1 MGSDLWICRMMPNP
15 PNHTSQGD
23 CRKSFLLARRVG
35 SPRATRESSP
45 QCPFHHEAHHAAGIL
60 TSAPWKELEGSPS
73 ERAVTNM
80 SEWES
85 YYKNEGDEE
94 EEQEEGLEAG
104 GEYTYSGRDSLIFLV
119 DASKAMFI
127 KSEDEDESTPFDI
140 SIQCIQSVYTSKIIS
155 SDRDLLAVVFYG
167 TEKDKNSV
175 NFKNIYVLQE
185 LDNPGA
191 KRVLELAQ
199 FKGRQG
205 QEHFQDRIGCGCDY
219 SLSEVLWVCANL
231 FSDVQVKMSHKRIML
246 FTNEDDPHGNDNAKA
261 SRARTKAGDLRDTG
275 IFLDLM
281 HLKKLGGFDTSLFYR
296 DIISVAEGEDLQV
309 HFQESS
315 KLEDLLRRVRAKET
329 KKRALIRL
337 KFKLSKDIALSVS
350 IYNTIQKAVKSPPIR
365 LYRET
370 NEPVKTKTR
379 TFNVNTGSLLLP
391 SDTKRSRIYGGS
403 HIVLEK
409 EETEQLKRFDEPGLV
424 LIGFKP
430 LIMLKK
436 HHYVRPGLF
445 VYPEESLVNGSS
457 TLFTALLTKCLEKE
471 VMAVCRYTSRQNIPP
486 YFVALMPQEE
496 ELDDQRIQV
505 TPPGF
510 HLIFLPYADDKRK
523 VPFTEKIMAN
533 PEQVDKM
540 KAIVQKLRFKY
551 RSDSFENPVLQQHF
565 RNLEALALDLTEP
578 EQAVD
583 VTLPKVKEMDQRL
596 GSLVDEFKELVY
608 PPDYSPERKVPR
620 QKRGL
625 PAKMEVYVDT
635 LCLLEQPKGQQQ
647 FKNKKTTRTDRK
659 LNCMEVPQRRR

>member
-1 MGSDLWICRMMPNP
+1 
-15 PNHTSQGD
+15 
-23 CRKSFLLARRVG
+23 
-35 SPRATRESSP
+35 
-45 QCPFHHEAHHAAGIL
+45 
-60 TSAPWKELEGSPS
+60 
-73 ERAVTNM
+73 M
-80 SEWES
+80 SGWES
-85 YYKNEGDEE
+85 FYKNEGDEE
-94 EEQEEGLEAG
+94 EEQEEGPEAG

-119 DASKAMFI
+119 DASRAMF
-127 KSEDEDESTPFDI
+127 KSEGEDEMTPFDM

-167 TEKDKNSV
+167 TKKDKNSV

-199 FKGRQG
+199 FKGQQG
-205 QEHFQDRIGCGCDY
+205 KEHFQDLIGYGCDY

-231 FSDVQVKMSHKRIML
+231 FSDVQFKMSHKRIML
-246 FTNEDDPHGNDNAKA
+246 FTNEDDPHGNDSAKA

-281 HLKKLGGFDTSLFYR
+281 HLKKRGGFDISLFYR
-296 DIISVAEGEDLQV
+296 DVISTAEDDDLGV
-309 HFQESS
+309 HFKESS
-315 KLEDLLRRVRAKET
+315 KLEDLLRKVRAKET
-329 KKRALIRL
+329 RKRPLSRL
-337 KFKLSKDIALSVS
+337 KFKLNKDTAFTVG
-350 IYNTIQKAVKSPPIR
+350 IYNMVQKAHKPLPIR

-379 TFNVNTGSLLLP
+379 TFSVNTGSLLLP
-391 SDTKRSRIYGGS
+391 SDTKRSQIYGS
-403 HIVLEK
+403 RQIVLEK

-430 LIMLKK
+430 LLMLKK
-436 HHYVRPGLF
+436 HHYVRPSLF
-445 VYPEESLVNGSS
+445 VYPEESLINGSS
-457 TLFTALLTKCLEKE
+457 TLFSALLTKCLEKE
-471 VMAVCRYTSRQNIPP
+471 VVAVCRYTPRQNIPP

-496 ELDDQRIQV
+496 ELDDQKIQV

-510 HLIFLPYADDKRK
+510 HLVFLPYADDKRK
-523 VPFTEKIMAN
+523 VPFTEKVVAN

-578 EQAVD
+578 EQAED
-583 VTLPKVKEMDQRL
+583 LTLPKVEAMDERL
-596 GSLVDEFKELVY
+596 GSLVEEFKELVY
-608 PPDYSPERKVPR
+608 PPDYNPEGKVP
-620 QKRGL
+620 KRKKDDEGAGSKR
-625 PAKMEVYVDT
+625 PKMELSEEELRDHVSRGT
-635 LCLLEQPKGQQQ
+635 LGKLTVPVLKEACRVCGLRGGMRKQELLDALTKHFQK
-647 FKNKKTTRTDRK
+647 D
-659 LNCMEVPQRRR
+659 